1 MASSMSSPAVAR
13 GVAQRSGRGAVRT
26 QGKGAECARNLGD
39 ASPPVNTGACA
50 AWGHI
55 HDLLHAGSVLRWA
68 QALPKQRSSLMEAA
82 MRERINNDLKT
93 AMKAG
98 EKLRVGT
105 LRLVNSAIK
114 SADIDAR
121 PSGKDKI
128 SDADILSVLTKMIK
142 QRRDSVEQYQAGG
155 RQDCADQEL
164 AEIAIIEGYLPKQM
178 SEAETKAAIA
188 ATIKEVGAASV
199 KDMGKVM
206 AALK

>member
-1 MASSMSSPAVAR
+1 
-13 GVAQRSGRGAVRT
+13 
-26 QGKGAECARNLGD
+26 
-39 ASPPVNTGACA
+39 
-50 AWGHI
+50 
-55 HDLLHAGSVLRWA
+55 
-68 QALPKQRSSLMEAA
+68 

-155 RQDCADQEL
+155 RQDLADQEL

-178 SEAETKAAIA
+178 SEAETKDAIA

-199 KDMGKVM
+199 KDMGKAM
-206 AALK
+206 AALKERYAGQMDFGKASGAVKSLLN